1 MFFFFFFFTTSLSFS
16 QMSFSFSFPFPFQYF
31 IVISLYDG
39 VIFCNYSKDVYM
51 PLVCVIYLS
60 LFI

>member
-1 MFFFFFFFTTSLSFS
+1 
-16 QMSFSFSFPFPFQYF
+16 MSFSFSFPFQYF

-39 VIFCNYSKDVYM
+39 AIFCNYSKDVYM